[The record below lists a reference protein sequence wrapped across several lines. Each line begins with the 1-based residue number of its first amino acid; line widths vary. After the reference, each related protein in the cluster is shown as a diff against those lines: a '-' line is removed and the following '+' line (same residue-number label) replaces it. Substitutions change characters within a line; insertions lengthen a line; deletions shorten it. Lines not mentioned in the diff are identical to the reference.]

1 MTNVRKMN
9 VQKVVKK
16 HVKTQFTANT
26 LESKIKV
33 YYTNN
38 KGGKKKR
45 QDFTVRL
52 RMIKDSV
59 IWMRAT
65 KAITVFKLKIT
76 PDSFSYYSPL
86 SKEYFEGDFSLLEQL
101 LGVPMNF
108 QQIQDLLLGKSIFE
122 MKRKRFSAKIVD
134 NSYQLTPKSQED
146 IFHMF
151 FKVNPMH
158 FKLDQMF
165 LEHQEKDQTL
175 RINYNEYTQVDSD
188 FIPKKMVI
196 NSTDQDIFTLINLEY
211 RSLKLNEPIRI
222 SYRIPS
228 GYKRIEI

>member
-1 MTNVRKMN
+1 
-9 VQKVVKK
+9 
-16 HVKTQFTANT
+16 
-26 LESKIKV
+26 
-33 YYTNN
+33 
-38 KGGKKKR
+38 
-45 QDFTVRL
+45 
-52 RMIKDSV
+52 
-59 IWMRAT
+59 
-65 KAITVFKLKIT
+65 
-76 PDSFSYYSPL
+76 
-86 SKEYFEGDFSLLEQL
+86 
-101 LGVPMNF
+101 
-108 QQIQDLLLGKSIFE
+108 
-122 MKRKRFSAKIVD
+122 
-134 NSYQLTPKSQED
+134 
-146 IFHMF
+146 
-151 FKVNPMH
+151 MH